1 MKETISII
9 VPVYNAEK
17 TLRRCVKSLTGQ
29 SYGNIEILLVNDG
42 SKDGSLSLCREFEK
56 TDKRI
61 RVIDKP
67 NGGVSSARNAGLDA
81 AAGEYVMFC
90 DSDDWVSPL
99 FCETM
104 LRNAAAEDLTVCAI
118 SGDGPEEGAQQEA
131 PAAVVQ
137 RSDFLKYPAVMSSPV
152 NKIYHRAVINENGL
166 RFSEQLRLGEDFVF
180 VLEYLCCLR
189 GQVRILPRKLYY
201 YDLSTEGSLSK
212 RSVPMEQCDLFY
224 RRITAAMKTL
234 GAMDAESIL
243 NRDLHVM
250 AQFENLLIAV
260 AQDRAMTFPEKMRL
274 AKQVGKLESF
284 RSVNSWAITWENP
297 FFTWLLD
304 KKYARLSMI
313 YLILR
318 DWKGRI
324 FAAGHS

>member
-9 VPVYNAEK
+9 VPVYNAER
-17 TLRRCVKSLTGQ
+17 TLRRCVQSLTGQ
-29 SYGNIEILLVNDG
+29 TYGNIEILLVNDG
-42 SKDGSLSLCREFEK
+42 SRDGSLALCREFEK
-56 TDKRI
+56 EDSRI

-81 AAGEYVMFC
+81 ARGEFVMFC
-90 DSDDWVSPL
+90 DSDDWVSPA

-104 LRNAAAEDLTVCAI
+104 LRNAAAQDLTVCSIAGNGP
-118 SGDGPEEGAQQEA
+118 GDEPQTEA
-131 PAAVVQ
+131 PAKLV
-137 RSDFLKYPAVMSSPV
+137 RSGDFLKYPAVMSAPW
-152 NKIYHRAVINENGL
+152 NKLYHTEVINKHGL

-180 VLEYLCCLR
+180 VLEYLGCLK
-189 GQVRILPRKLYY
+189 GQVRLLEQKLYY

-224 RRITAAMKTL
+224 RRITAAMEKL
-234 GAMDAESIL
+234 GAMDAESIM

-250 AQFENLLIAV
+250 SQLENMMIAI
-260 AQDRAMTFPEKMRL
+260 AQDSSMTFGQKMQL

-284 RSVNSWAITWENP
+284 RNTNSRAITWENP

-304 KKYARLSMI
+304 KKYARLSMT

-318 DWKGRI
+318 AWKGRK
-324 FAAGHS
+324 FAAGR